1 MRVAAVVLML
11 TALVAPASRI
21 AVEHAIL
28 DATELHGVRGLQID
42 FGARAPEREFYR
54 AVLLDLRRV
63 LPASIDAICA
73 PPGFPRGP
81 R

>member
-1 MRVAAVVLML
+1 
-11 TALVAPASRI
+11 
-21 AVEHAIL
+21 
-28 DATELHGVRGLQID
+28 LQID
-42 FGARAPEREFYR
+42 FGARAREREFYR